1 MVNPVS
7 YWRLK
12 DRYFNLV
19 GSKCKKCGAEWFP
32 PVKVCR
38 KCGSQDVADSE
49 MPHTGKIV
57 AHTVLR
63 EPSDE
68 FKRFAPY
75 IIGPRGAGQ
84 RPEAAG
90 PDRGRRHH
98 QRAGRVPGEA
108 DAEEAHG
115 GLEEGHHLLRI
126 QVHLPTLDSCVGK
139 LMFS

>member
-38 KCGSQDVADSE
+38 KCGSQDLADSE
-49 MPHTGKIV
+49 MPHTGRIL

-75 IIGPRGAGQ
+75 IMGLVELDNGQ
-84 RPEAAG
+84 R
-90 PDRGRRHH
+90 
-98 QRAGRVPGEA
+98 
-108 DAEEAHG
+108 
-115 GLEEGHHLLRI
+115 LLAQIVDVDITSVQDGSPVRLTLRKLTEDSKKGTI
-126 QVHLPTLDSCVGK
+126 YYGYKFTSLP
-139 LMFS
+139 